1 MTAGGE
7 IGEALKMLR
16 DKGVKFV
23 RFEIPDLMGL
33 SKSKTVPIDA
43 FEDFAAAGLNL
54 YGGTL
59 GLDTADM
66 VIGGTGIA
74 EETHYTDGLLVPE
87 LDTLKILPWKP
98 ETAAVICRQTEL
110 DGATEFAFGPRAVLR
125 KLIERAAGMGLTVTS
140 GLEYE
145 YYVLD
150 AETRRPLFDGLHIF
164 HTSHNHYDDFIDEML
179 GHLIDLDLGVITH
192 NAEYGPGQFETNF
205 SASTG
210 VDGADKAFRYKNAMK
225 EVARR
230 AGLIASFMTKPDANL
245 SGCGCH
251 VHVGLVH
258 DKSGENLFMVEGR
271 PGEMSEQGAKFTA
284 GILQHA
290 RALSPFLGPTPNC
303 YHRLK
308 PHTFAPSRVS
318 WGAQDRTAMV
328 RGILTGRKNAH
339 IEARSGSGMTNP
351 YLGVA
356 AVLAAGLLGLENGYD
371 LPPQSEMLAE
381 EDKAN
386 PLLPQ
391 NLDSALDSLDEDSVF
406 REALGEPLVKLFST
420 LKRAELARFHSH
432 ITDWEINEYQEN
444 Y

>member
-1 MTAGGE
+1 MTDTKE
-7 IGEALKMLR
+7 ISEAAQSLR
-16 DKGVKFV
+16 DRGVKFI
-23 RFEIPDLMGL
+23 RFEMPDLMGL
-33 SKSKTVPIDA
+33 SKSKTVPIGA
-43 FEDFAAAGLNL
+43 FEDYAASGLNI

-66 VIGGTGIA
+66 VIEGTGIA
-74 EETHYTDGLLVPE
+74 EETNYTDGLLIPD
-87 LDTLKILPWKP
+87 LATLKVLPWKP
-98 ETAAVICRQTEL
+98 ETAAVICRQTAL
-110 DGATEFAFGPRAVLR
+110 DGVSEFAFGPRAVLR
-125 KLIERAAGMGLTVTS
+125 KLIGQAADMGLTVTT

-150 AETRRPLFDGLHIF
+150 AETRKPLFDGLHIF
-164 HTSHNHYDDFIDEML
+164 HTSHNHYDDFIDELL

-225 EVARR
+225 ELARR
-230 AGLIASFMTKPDANL
+230 SGLIASFMSKPDASL

-251 VHVGLVH
+251 VHVGLI
-258 DKSGENLFMVEGR
+258 DAKSGENLFMVDGR
-271 PGEMSEQGAKFTA
+271 PDVMSETGGKFTA
-284 GILQHA
+284 GILHHA
-290 RALSPFLGPTPNC
+290 RALASFLGPTPNC

-308 PHTFAPSRVS
+308 PHTFAPSRIS

-328 RGILTGRKNAH
+328 RGILTGRRNSH
-339 IEARSGSGMTNP
+339 IEVRSGSGMTNP

-356 AVLAAGLLGLENGYD
+356 VVLAAGLLGLKNGYD
-371 LPPQSEMLAE
+371 LPPQSEVLAE
-381 EDKAN
+381 EDENN
-386 PLLPQ
+386 PLLAQ
-391 NLDSALDSLDEDSVF
+391 TLDKALDDLEADTVF
-406 REALGEPLVKLFST
+406 REAMGEELCKLFGT
-420 LKRAELARFHSH
+420 VKRAELNRFHSH

>member
-1 MTAGGE
+1 MAKKNNVSK
-7 IGEALKMLR
+7 EAKALR
-16 DKGVKFV
+16 DKGVKFI

-33 SKSKTVPIDA
+33 SKSKTVPIGA
-43 FEDFAAAGLNL
+43 FEGFASSGLNL
-54 YGGTL
+54 YGGAL

-74 EETHYTDGLLVPE
+74 EETNFADSLLIPDLE
-87 LDTLKILPWKP
+87 TLKVLPWKP
-98 ETAAVICRQTEL
+98 ETAAVICRQTAL
-110 DGATEFAFGPRAVLR
+110 DGKTEYAFGPRAVLS
-125 KLIERAAGMGLTVTS
+125 KLIDRAASMGLTVTS

-145 YYVLD
+145 YYILN
-150 AETRRPLFDGLHIF
+150 AETRAPLFDGLHIF
-164 HTSHNHYDDFIDEML
+164 HTSHNHYGDFLDELL
-179 GHLIDLDLGVITH
+179 GHLVDLDLGVITH

-210 VDGADKAFRYKNAMK
+210 VGGADKAFRYKNAIK

-230 AGLIASFMTKPDANL
+230 SGLIASFMSKPDPNL

-251 VHVGLVH
+251 VHVGLI
-258 DKSGENLFMVEGR
+258 DTKSDENLFMVEGK
-271 PGEMSEQGAKFTA
+271 PDVMSEAGGKFTA
-284 GILQHA
+284 GILHHA

-308 PHTFAPSRVS
+308 PHTFAPSRIS

-328 RGILTGRKNAH
+328 RGILSGKRNAH

-356 AVLAAGLLGLENGYD
+356 VVLAAGLLGLQNEYV

-381 EDKAN
+381 EDTNN
-386 PLLPQ
+386 PLLTQ
-391 NLDSALDSLDEDSVF
+391 SLDKALDDLEADTVF
-406 REALGEPLVKLFST
+406 REAIGDELVNLFTT
-420 LKRAELARFHSH
+420 LKRAELDRFHSH
-432 ITDWEINEYQEN
+432 VTDWEINEYQEH